1 MTTAQPAKLDRIFHA
16 LSDRSR
22 RSMVERLSQ
31 GPASVTELA
40 APLSM
45 ALPSVLKHLRVLE
58 EGGIVLSQKR
68 GRVRT
73 YRIEPRALAL
83 VEEWTAARKAMWNRQ
98 FDRLDEFLA
107 EETRDDEQGR

>member
-1 MTTAQPAKLDRIFHA
+1 MTAAQPATLDRIFHA

-40 APLSM
+40 TPLSM

-58 EGGIVLSQKR
+58 EGGIVLSQKS

-73 YRIEPRALAL
+73 YRIEPKALAL
-83 VEEWTAARKAMWNRQ
+83 VEEWTAARKTMWNLQ

-107 EETRDDEQGR
+107 EETRDEEQGR